1 MKTWNI
7 ASAKFYSEMMNGL
20 ASFFGL
26 NADET
31 TEAEMHQQL
40 IEAGSLSEIRA
51 AALKEANE
59 AVAAQMADFKTQ
71 LETLQTSFNDLKADA
86 ESKGEKV
93 AELEQQLE
101 TVRGNEAAKDAAIA
115 QHLEQIKS
123 LSGEVATMK
132 AGKPIDRQTPPDE
145 SKPVT
150 SGGGASNGARV
161 VSMQELEAA
170 LSN

>member
-31 TEAEMHQQL
+31 TEAEMQQQL

-101 TVRGNEAAKDAAIA
+101 AVRGNEAAKDAAIA

-170 LSN
+170 L

>member
-40 IEAGSLSEIRA
+40 IEAGSLAEIRA

-93 AELEQQLE
+93 TELEQQLE
-101 TVRGNEAAKDAAIA
+101 AVRGNEAAKDAAIA

-150 SGGGASNGARV
+150 SGVGASNGARV

>member
-31 TEAEMHQQL
+31 TEAELHQQL
-40 IEAGSLSEIRA
+40 VEAGSLAEIRA
-51 AALKEANE
+51 TALKEAND

-71 LETLQTSFNDLKADA
+71 LETLQNSFNDLKADA

-93 AELEQQLE
+93 TELEQQLE
-101 TVRGNEAAKDAAIA
+101 TVRGDVAAKDAAIA

-132 AGKPIDRQTPPDE
+132 AGKPIDKQTPPDE
-145 SKPVT
+145 SKPVSN
-150 SGGGASNGARV
+150 SGSAANGARV
-161 VSMQELEAA
+161 VTMKELEAA

>member
-31 TEAEMHQQL
+31 TEAELHQQL
-40 IEAGSLSEIRA
+40 IEAGSLAEIRA

-86 ESKGEKV
+86 ESKGAKV
-93 AELEQQLE
+93 TDLEEQLE
-101 TVRGNEAAKDAAIA
+101 TVRGDVAAKDAAIA
-115 QHLEQIKS
+115 GHLEQIKS

-145 SKPVT
+145 SKLVT

-161 VSMQELEAA
+161 VSMKELEAA

>member
-101 TVRGNEAAKDAAIA
+101 AVRGNEAAKDAAIA

>member
-93 AELEQQLE
+93 TELEQQLE
-101 TVRGNEAAKDAAIA
+101 AVRGNEAAKDAAIA